1 MPDKGTPR
9 RKFVKHFRIML
20 RFKNALRLNAMTSVA
35 LSPKFQI
42 VIPKDVRKAL
52 NLVAGQRMEARVVG
66 DHVELVPEL
75 PITSIRGMCPG
86 INTDVPNDPEV
97 NQGRGL

>member
-1 MPDKGTPR
+1 
-9 RKFVKHFRIML
+9 ML
-20 RFKNALRLNAMTSVA
+20 APFYEKNFSTSVA

-52 NLVAGQRMEARVVG
+52 NLVAGQRLEVRVVG

-75 PITSIRGMCPG
+75 PISAIRGMCRG
-86 INTDVPNDPEV
+86 INTDVPNDAEDADDT
-97 NQGRGL
+97 GRADTRVA